1 MYMCNPSADKGLRPS
16 WCILWTNDPSLL
28 IRVAFLGLFRAF
40 SPPRRGFRPIC
51 QVKAASIRGR
61 WNWPPR
67 PNIRAQ
73 LHPPPNVAPQ
83 RSSKPPRPSLFV
95 LCSKTRCLLWDSTQD
110 DVSKRRHHAMPCK
123 PMVPQH
129 WATRQCPPRPGPL
142 PRGARKG
149 GRCEAIDA

>member
-1 MYMCNPSADKGLRPS
+1 MSRVYMCNPSVDKGLRPS

-28 IRVAFLGLFRAF
+28 IRVAFW
-40 SPPRRGFRPIC
+40 GFFVRFP
-51 QVKAASIRGR
+51 AAARVQADLSGEGRIQGR
-61 WNWPPR
+61 WNWPQA
-67 PNIRAQ
+67 NIRAQ

-110 DVSKRRHHAMPCK
+110 DASKRRHHAMPCK

-142 PRGARKG
+142 PTGARKG
-149 GRCEAIDA
+149 GRCEARDA